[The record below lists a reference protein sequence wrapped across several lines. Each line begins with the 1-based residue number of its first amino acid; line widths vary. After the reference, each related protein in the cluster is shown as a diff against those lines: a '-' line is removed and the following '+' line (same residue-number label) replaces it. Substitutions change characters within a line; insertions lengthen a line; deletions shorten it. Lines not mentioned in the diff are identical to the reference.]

1 VSTEVLSKMTMT
13 EDIVTVD
20 ADLQRYVKALDDRVS
35 NYQRFFDGL
44 LVKRPDHDA
53 LFHDLRCFREQ
64 DHITVLLT
72 DDDSPERTLKD
83 IYRET
88 TRHFLASRFAH
99 PWCRNEYGQAKHSFL
114 HKSSTKLEAR
124 QKEEDRLH
132 KLLVP
137 IWVPFRRR
145 MMPSPEEMS
154 TFLEQEQQ
162 REVQRQEALLRR
174 QAEDEALRKLEAE
187 SGLSD
192 GEGKLV
198 FRTKARSSRI
208 PPSRPNTTYFNAEAF
223 VSEEDDLIRT
233 GSARPDGTPDQ
244 AASLFV
250 GLAAT
255 SFLASNKRVRK
266 YLLRKINK

>member
-1 VSTEVLSKMTMT
+1 MAMLENDVV
-13 EDIVTVD
+13 VD

-64 DHITVLLT
+64 DHITALLT
-72 DDDSPERTLKD
+72 EHESAERPLKE
-83 IYRET
+83 IYREA

-99 PWCRNEYGQAKHSFL
+99 PWCRNEYGTAKHSFL
-114 HKSSTKLEAR
+114 HKSSTKQEEK

-137 IWVPFRRR
+137 IWIPFRRR

-162 REVQRQEALLRR
+162 RETQRQEALLRR
-174 QAEDEALRKLEAE
+174 QIEDQALRELENDVN
-187 SGLSD
+187 LSD
-192 GEGKLV
+192 SDEKLV
-198 FRTKARSSRI
+198 FRKKERGLQH
-208 PPSRPNTTYFNAEAF
+208 PPNRRNTTHFNAEAF
-223 VSEEDDLIRT
+223 VSEEDDLIHT
-233 GSARPDGTPDQ
+233 GSYRPDSTPDQ

-255 SFLASNKRVRK
+255 SFLASNKRARK
-266 YLLRKINK
+266 YLLRKIKQ